1 VPGQEPGTLGLGLK
15 VTEDPLFGGW
25 LDVDD
30 YGSRETGVDRVAT
43 DLHLNDPS
51 GRGDAGEL
59 YLAKS
64 SGTDSATASYTDPI
78 GVSGLSTRA
87 AASYMHYHV
96 PSQFSV
102 LDATGDSTWL
112 SDGLSYPLLRTRSS
126 NFYWTTSVDYKRLLD
141 QAAGT
146 EIDSRKSGSVSAGV
160 RGDHLLAGDKSSLV
174 YLLTLTGG
182 RLDRAGNAAD
192 KFQDSL
198 TRHTQGDYAILRT
211 ADNWLAQLNPRF
223 SLAAALQLQFASRNL
238 DTSEKMYL
246 GGPHGVRAY
255 PVEEAGSDEG
265 QTLSLEARYLLA
277 NTPRLGGQIWTPF
290 VLFDAGH
297 ATLNKN
303 LWNGWNAGNPDLQND
318 YWLKGWGV
326 GLRAQISRIVQLEL
340 IEARKIGNNPGA
352 SATGQDADGLK
363 DRSRLWFIASL
374 AF

>member
-1 VPGQEPGTLGLGLK
+1 
-15 VTEDPLFGGW
+15 
-25 LDVDD
+25 
-30 YGSRETGVDRVAT
+30 
-43 DLHLNDPS
+43 
-51 GRGDAGEL
+51 
-59 YLAKS
+59 
-64 SGTDSATASYTDPI
+64 
-78 GVSGLSTRA
+78 
-87 AASYMHYHV
+87 
-96 PSQFSV
+96 
-102 LDATGDSTWL
+102 
-112 SDGLSYPLLRTRSS
+112 
-126 NFYWTTSVDYKRLLD
+126 
-141 QAAGT
+141 
-146 EIDSRKSGSVSAGV
+146 
-160 RGDHLLAGDKSSLV
+160 
-174 YLLTLTGG
+174 
-182 RLDRAGNAAD
+182 
-192 KFQDSL
+192 
-198 TRHTQGDYAILRT
+198 
-211 ADNWLAQLNPRF
+211 
-223 SLAAALQLQFASRNL
+223 
-238 DTSEKMYL
+238 MYL